1 VRHLVETKPHSSL
14 ITLKA
19 LMLKTLPIIIK
30 IGTAF
35 DVGPIIC
42 VSSANER
49 KAQVRWATAIGQK
62 T

>member
-1 VRHLVETKPHSSL
+1 MRHLVETKPHSSL

-42 VSSANER
+42 VSSANE
-49 KAQVRWATAIGQK
+49 KKTQVKGAIIVE
-62 T
+62 